1 MGLSYEANPRL
12 NHTLL
17 PRGVIVR
24 PRRSKYQL
32 SVSGRRSL
40 TPPILDGKAIFKNSI
55 FAGAIKDRFIRRVY
69 VNGRGLMDC
78 EVPTL
83 WIAD

>member
-1 MGLSYEANPRL
+1 M
-12 NHTLL
+12 
-17 PRGVIVR
+17 R

-55 FAGAIKDRFIRRVY
+55 FAGAIGAYAGGSRIY
-69 VNGRGLMDC
+69 
-78 EVPTL
+78 EVL
-83 WIAD
+83 CLI